1 MTNSWVEPPSRPALE
16 TALPALLKQLK
27 LAQFRSQWQAAEQQ
41 AQTDGWTPASYLYVL
56 AEQEHQQRHQAR
68 LRRLLHEAQLPVPK
82 TLADLDW
89 GAIPD
94 LDRHQI
100 EQLAHDTGW
109 LDRAENLLLFGP
121 SGVGKTHLADYAL
134 AKALNRLD
142 RYALLVIDD
151 IGYVRKDEAETSVL
165 FELVMHRYE
174 RRSLLVT
181 SNQPFSEWE
190 NVFST
195 SAMTVAA
202 VDRLVDHSTI
212 VQISGE
218 SYRRKRARRLAP

>member
-1 MTNSWVEPPSRPALE
+1 
-16 TALPALLKQLK
+16 
-27 LAQFRSQWQAAEQQ
+27 
-41 AQTDGWTPASYLYVL
+41 VL

-82 TLADLDW
+82 TLVDVDW
-89 GAIPD
+89 GAFLD

-100 EQLAHDTGW
+100 EQLAHDTSW
-109 LDRAENLLLFGP
+109 VDRAENLLLFGP
-121 SGVGKTHLADYAL
+121 SGVGKTHLAAGICRSLIGLDRSARFFTATTL
-134 AKALNRLD
+134 VQELQRAKAKTLNKLD
-142 RYALLVIDD
+142 RFALLVIDD

-195 SAMTVAA
+195 SATTVAA

-212 VQISGE
+212 IQINGE
-218 SYRRKRARRLAP
+218 SYRRKRARRLAV